1 MGPAPGSLDGRRI
14 LKVVGTIG
22 GTVDIVTRKPPDR
35 KPGTLTATAGYDYKY
50 RSNRG
55 NFRGSARYS

>member
-14 LKVVGTIG
+14 RKVVAPIG
-22 GTVDIVTRKPPDR
+22 GTVDIVMRKPPDR
-35 KPGTLTATAGYDYKY
+35 KPGTLTATADYDYKY